1 MPAPLEGKNVVV
13 GLGGGIAC
21 YKTAELVR
29 LLVKAGA
36 AVRVMMTPAAREMIA
51 PLTLQTISGHPVATE
66 IFDLTQESQIGHI
79 NLADTAD
86 VIVIAPATADLL
98 GKLAHGLAS
107 DMVTTVVLATRAP
120 VVLAPS
126 MNVNMY
132 DNRFVQEN
140 LARLRAAGMRI
151 VEPGDGFLAC
161 GWEGKG
167 RLREPGAI
175 VAEIERAVSPA
186 DLAGQQVL
194 VTAGPNR
201 EAIDPVRFI
210 SNRSTGK
217 MGYAL
222 AAAAWRRGAEVVL
235 VSGPT
240 ALEPPYGVRRVDVVS
255 AAEMHAAVRKE
266 IGGATVLLMTAA
278 VADYRPAHP
287 AQQKLKKGRGPLALE
302 LVRTVDILGDLAT
315 RKGHRVFVGF
325 AAETQDMEANAQRKL
340 RDKNL
345 DLIVA
350 NDVAGDHTGFGVD
363 TNAVVIFDRNGGR
376 QTVPLMSKA
385 EVAEVILDRVRL
397 LLQPAKRSTRKKS
410 RRPT

>member
-1 MPAPLEGKNVVV
+1 MPAPLEGRTVVV

-21 YKTAELVR
+21 YKSAELVR

-36 AVRVMMTPAAREMIA
+36 KVRVMMTPAACEMIT
-51 PLTLQTISGHPVATE
+51 PLTMQALSGHVVATD

-79 NLADTAD
+79 QLADSAD

-98 GKLAHGLAS
+98 GKLAHGLAG
-107 DMVTTVVLATRAP
+107 DIVTTVVLATRAP
-120 VVLAPS
+120 LVVAPS

-132 DNRFVQEN
+132 ENVFVQAN
-140 LARLRAAGMRI
+140 LARLREAGMRI
-151 VEPGDGFLAC
+151 VEPGEGFLAC

-167 RLREPGAI
+167 RLAEPAAI
-175 VAEIERAVSPA
+175 VAEAERAVSPA
-186 DLAGQQVL
+186 DLTGQRVL

-240 ALEPPYGVRRVDVVS
+240 ALETPYGVRRIDVVS
-255 AAEMHAAVRKE
+255 AADMHAAVLRE
-266 IGGATVLLMTAA
+266 IGAASVLLMTAA
-278 VADYRPAHP
+278 VADYRPASRATH
-287 AQQKLKKGRGPLALE
+287 KLKKGSGPLSLE
-302 LVRTVDILGDLAT
+302 LVRTADILGDLAKH
-315 RKGHRVFVGF
+315 KGNRLFVGF
-325 AAETQDMEANAQRKL
+325 AAETQDIEANAQRKL
-340 RDKNL
+340 QNKKL

-350 NDVAGDHTGFGVD
+350 NDVAGETTGFAAD
-363 TNAVVIFDRNGGR
+363 TNAVVIFDRSGGR
-376 QTVPLMSKA
+376 QEVPLMTKTA
-385 EVAEVILDRVRL
+385 VADVILDRVSAMLR
-397 LLQPAKRSTRKKS
+397 PAKRSKGKS
-410 RRPT
+410 ERQSS